1 VPIVLAAVF
10 GIVVLGMAVALAN
23 AASTARVAENATLL
37 HWTNATRGTAALARS
52 AVGQAV
58 IFGLGNDQGHAEDD
72 AMARAVAEAEEALAE
87 FATWV
92 ERTPG
97 QLTGANPEL
106 VGVLDEFAAAG
117 GQVVNLVT
125 TGRPGDAQVLRES
138 LFEQVYVDVAELVG
152 AQERNVTN
160 RIARNEDA
168 AAVVAQGTEVV
179 VTLLIPG
186 LALVVYWLVSRRQ
199 VREKELE
206 LHGRLAAERDVV
218 AGISHELRTPLTAI
232 YGLSEIL
239 LDDPLP
245 PAEAADLVRMINA
258 ESAELARMVED
269 LITAARIDTGA
280 MLLATDV
287 FDPEVEIASVL
298 MPFRRGGHPISVQ
311 CTAGTL
317 VGDAEAFR
325 QIIRNLVA
333 NAVHH
338 GGAGIVVGDSVGDGW
353 YRCSISDDGPGVRP
367 EVVGELFTAFVN
379 RGERSVLSG
388 SVGLGLAVS
397 KATAEAMGGDLS
409 YERAEGWTTFTLT
422 VPARPDDAGPRPLD
436 EGVATSGAAAMR

>member
-1 VPIVLAAVF
+1 VF

-37 HWTNATRGTAALARS
+37 HWSNATRGTAALARS

-58 IFGLGNDQGHAEDD
+58 IFGLGHEQGLADDD
-72 AMARAVAEAEEALAE
+72 AMARSVSEAEEALAG
-87 FATWV
+87 FGTWV

-97 QLTGANPEL
+97 QLTGTDPDL

-117 GQVVNLVT
+117 AQVVNLVT
-125 TGRPGDAQVLRES
+125 AGRPGDAQVLRES

-152 AQERNVTN
+152 AQEQHVTD

-245 PAEAADLVRMINA
+245 QADAADLVRMINA

-269 LITAARIDTGA
+269 LLAAARIDTGA
-280 MLLATDV
+280 LRLATEV

-298 MPFRRGGHPISVQ
+298 MPFRRGGHLVSLQ
-311 CTAGTL
+311 CAARTL
-317 VGDAEAFR
+317 VGDAEVFR
-325 QIIRNLVA
+325 QIVRNLVA
-333 NAVHH
+333 NAVRH
-338 GGAGIVVGDSVGDGW
+338 GGDGIVVGDSVGDGW
-353 YRCSISDDGPGVRP
+353 YRCTVSDDGPGVRP

-397 KATAEAMGGDLS
+397 KALAEAMGGDLS
-409 YERAEGWTTFTLT
+409 YERSEGWTTFTVT
-422 VPARPDDAGPRPLD
+422 MPARPDHANPRPLD
-436 EGVATSGAAAMR
+436 EGVATSAAAAMG

>member
-1 VPIVLAAVF
+1 
-10 GIVVLGMAVALAN
+10 
-23 AASTARVAENATLL
+23 
-37 HWTNATRGTAALARS
+37 
-52 AVGQAV
+52 
-58 IFGLGNDQGHAEDD
+58 
-72 AMARAVAEAEEALAE
+72 
-87 FATWV
+87 
-92 ERTPG
+92 
-97 QLTGANPEL
+97 
-106 VGVLDEFAAAG
+106 
-117 GQVVNLVT
+117 
-125 TGRPGDAQVLRES
+125 
-138 LFEQVYVDVAELVG
+138 
-152 AQERNVTN
+152 
-160 RIARNEDA
+160 
-168 AAVVAQGTEVV
+168 
-179 VTLLIPG
+179 
-186 LALVVYWLVSRRQ
+186 
-199 VREKELE
+199 
-206 LHGRLAAERDVV
+206 
-218 AGISHELRTPLTAI
+218 LRTPLTAI